1 MAKNPGGKNLG
12 DKFATMSE
20 EERRRFALEQER
32 AAEEPVDELEFDD
45 PRSDRARTKADLE
58 ERDGQGALVD
68 DRLHHERVQKEA
80 RAREKQK
87 RRSE

>member
-32 AAEEPVDELEFDD
+32 APDAPVDELEFDD

-68 DRLHHERVQKEA
+68 DRQHQERVRKEA

>member
-1 MAKNPGGKNLG
+1 
-12 DKFATMSE
+12 
-20 EERRRFALEQER
+20 
-32 AAEEPVDELEFDD
+32 
-45 PRSDRARTKADLE
+45 LE

-68 DRLHHERVQKEA
+68 DRQHQERVQKEA